1 MIFIEDIAFAV
12 VYNMLSLRSTI
23 CIVVPFMI
31 AQSNSIL
38 FFLAIQNMKKE
49 IHTRGPVA
57 VTINASP
64 LKAFTGGKVFD
75 DDNESKMANHV
86 GESFYT

>member
-1 MIFIEDIAFAV
+1 
-12 VYNMLSLRSTI
+12 
-23 CIVVPFMI
+23 
-31 AQSNSIL
+31 
-38 FFLAIQNMKKE
+38 MKKE